1 MNQALIING
10 LLLFAGL
17 FFLSRNLLLLANESR
32 LKSYLE
38 TSPKGIVWVQKYGME
53 KAIQHSKQTLIPIGC
68 VVGLALSGFGSYNL
82 FRMLW

>member
-10 LLLFAGL
+10 RLLVAGL

-32 LKSYLE
+32 LKSYLK
-38 TSPKGIVWVQKYGME
+38 TSPKGIAWVQKYGME

-68 VVGLALSGFGSYNL
+68 IVGLALLGIGSYNL

>member
-10 LLLFAGL
+10 LLLIAGL
-17 FFLSRNLLLLANESR
+17 FFLSRNLLFIVSESR
-32 LKSYLE
+32 LKDYLE
-38 TSPKGIVWVQKYGME
+38 TSPKGIVWVQKYGMD

-68 VVGLALSGFGSYNL
+68 IVGLALFGFGSYNL